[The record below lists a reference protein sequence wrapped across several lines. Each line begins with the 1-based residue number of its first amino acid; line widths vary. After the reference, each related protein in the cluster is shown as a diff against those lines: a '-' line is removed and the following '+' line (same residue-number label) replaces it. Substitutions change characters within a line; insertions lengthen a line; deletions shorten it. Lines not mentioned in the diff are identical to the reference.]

1 MKKKIIAIVGPTASG
16 KTSLSIE
23 LAKRLDGEVICCDS
37 MQIYRGMDI
46 GTAKPTAD
54 EMDGVPHHLVDIAD
68 TSENFSAA
76 DYAPMAKTKI
86 EEIYERGKLPIFCGG
101 TGLYLDCVV
110 KAKAFEGSKP
120 DPEYRDKLF
129 EIAKEDGGI
138 DRLHAMLVE
147 VDPVSAE
154 AIHKNNVKRVIRA
167 LEIYHSAGVPK
178 SELDAKSREK
188 EGEYDIVAIGLRY
201 NDRETLY
208 ERINKRV
215 DIMVESGLLAEV
227 ERLYAAGAL
236 DSSYTA
242 AQAIGY
248 KEFLAYLR
256 GEMSLDG
263 AIEELKNATR
273 RYAKRQMTWFS
284 ARDYVTFIDVDKK
297 SFDEIV
303 SEAMEM
309 IK

>member
-1 MKKKIIAIVGPTASG
+1 MKKKILAIVGPTASG

-23 LAKRLDGEVICCDS
+23 LAKRLDGEIICCDS

-46 GTAKPTAD
+46 GTAKPTKE

-68 TSENFSAA
+68 TSESFSAA
-76 DYAPMAKTKI
+76 DYAPLAKAAI
-86 EEIYERGKLPIFCGG
+86 EDIYSRGRLPIFCGG

-110 KAKAFEGSKP
+110 KPKAFDASEP
-120 DPEYRDKLF
+120 DPAYRKELFALAATEGGTKKLH
-129 EIAKEDGGI
+129 E
-138 DRLHAMLVE
+138 MLRA
-147 VDPVSAE
+147 VDPVSAD
-154 AIHKNNVKRVIRA
+154 AIHENNVKRVIRA

-178 SELDAKSREK
+178 SELDAKSKEA
-188 EGEYDIVAIGLRY
+188 EGEYDILAIGLRY
-201 NDRETLY
+201 SSRETLY

-215 DIMVESGLLAEV
+215 DIMVESGLLSEV

-256 GEMSLDG
+256 GEMSLES
-263 AIEELKNATR
+263 AVEELKSATR

-284 ARDYVTFIDVDKK
+284 ARDYVRFIDADGK

-303 SEAMEM
+303 DAAMSM